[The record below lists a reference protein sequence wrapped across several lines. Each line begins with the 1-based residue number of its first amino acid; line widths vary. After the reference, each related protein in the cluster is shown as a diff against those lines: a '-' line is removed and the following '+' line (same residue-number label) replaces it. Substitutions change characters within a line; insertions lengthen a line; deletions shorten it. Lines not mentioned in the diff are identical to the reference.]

1 MESITKIVT
10 GSIGPITPVQ
20 RNILRNLQLRDY
32 VESIKRK
39 IDHVYNTKL
48 MDIYRQMLPLSKA
61 VEKDQMDRFL
71 LRIRQSGA
79 GYQEKRYISL
89 TGKHVGTEGDI
100 QLTLSLKSVW
110 MHMLSQREIPDAAFE
125 LSITIPENEKESHRK
140 IIREF
145 KPLLNDTADFIQE
158 CWGGLLESGID
169 NLDQYYEIGKIKFTS
184 FNIEL

>member
-1 MESITKIVT
+1 MESVTKVVT

-20 RNILRNLQLRDY
+20 RNILRSLQLREY
-32 VESIKRK
+32 VELIKSK
-39 IDHVYNTKL
+39 IDHVYNSRL
-48 MDIYRQMLPLSKA
+48 MDIYQQMMPLSTS
-61 VEKDQMDRFL
+61 VGKDQMDRFL
-71 LRIRQSGA
+71 LRIRQSSA

-89 TGKHVGTEGDI
+89 TGKHVGDKGDI

-158 CWGGLLESGID
+158 CWGGLFESGND

-184 FNIEL
+184 FNIDL